1 MGLGEEGA
9 KTHSFF
15 LLVSFS
21 VGNWKHTLTHIK
33 KNAKT
38 SSQVG
43 RCGDIGPDPVSFV
56 IYYPFTKA
64 HSAELCPVQFV
75 HQPGL

>member
-15 LLVSFS
+15 SLVSFS

-33 KNAKT
+33 NVKT
-38 SSQVG
+38 SGQVV
-43 RCGDIGPDPVSFV
+43 RCSDIGPLSFV

-64 HSAELCPVQFV
+64 HSAGLCPDQWV
-75 HQPGL
+75 H